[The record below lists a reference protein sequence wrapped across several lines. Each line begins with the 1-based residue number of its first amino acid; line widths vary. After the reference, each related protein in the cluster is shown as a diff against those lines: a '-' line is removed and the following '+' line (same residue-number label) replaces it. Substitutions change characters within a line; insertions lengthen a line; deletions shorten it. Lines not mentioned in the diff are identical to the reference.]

1 MIDVFG
7 QMWGTMLINC
17 MTALCTLT
25 GVAGVCIRERLAI
38 GVVSSPLLLD
48 FLFLCMGSLVS
59 LWCLDVAEHMHCV
72 GCAYIFLM
80 CYLI

>member
-25 GVAGVCIRERLAI
+25 GVAGVCIRERPAI
-38 GVVSSPLLLD
+38 GVVGSPV
-48 FLFLCMGSLVS
+48 LCSYAWPHFGVYM
-59 LWCLDVAEHMHCV
+59 
-72 GCAYIFLM
+72 
-80 CYLI
+80 